1 MNQTQQKRCTNMETV
16 AVMAIIPLLLMIL
29 YIALFAFG
37 IWFCVS
43 LIKAQR
49 EKNQVLKDISNKLD
63 NLNYLKKE
71 A

>member
-1 MNQTQQKRCTNMETV
+1 METMEMI
-16 AVMAIIPLLLMIL
+16 AMILPLLLMIV
-29 YIALFAFG
+29 YVALFVFG

-49 EKNQVLKDISNKLD
+49 EKTRVLKEISNKLD

>member
-1 MNQTQQKRCTNMETV
+1 METMET
-16 AVMAIIPLLLMIL
+16 MAIILPLLLMIV
-29 YIALFAFG
+29 YVALFAFG

-49 EKNQVLKDISNKLD
+49 EKNRVLKEISNKLD

>member
-1 MNQTQQKRCTNMETV
+1 ME
-16 AVMAIIPLLLMIL
+16 AVAIILPLLLMIV
-29 YIALFAFG
+29 YVALFAFG

>member
-1 MNQTQQKRCTNMETV
+1 MITRKEAQGLVNKYNET
-16 AVMAIIPLLLMIL
+16 
-29 YIALFAFG
+29 
-37 IWFCVS
+37 
-43 LIKAQR
+43 IKAQR